1 MTSIVARVVAKAV
14 LYIGTL
20 FSVTL
25 LFAGHF
31 EPGGG
36 FIGGVMA
43 ASILAMF
50 YIIFGKSYVES
61 HFRIDYLLIATIG
74 LLISSSVAVMPAFL
88 GRPILTN
95 ILFEF
100 EAPLLGEVKIASS
113 TVFDIGVYF
122 TVVGVIMSIFKS
134 ASGSEV
140 HE

>member
-1 MTSIVARVVAKAV
+1 MTSVVARVVASSV

-25 LFAGHF
+25 LFAGHY

-43 ASILAMF
+43 ASVLAML
-50 YIIFGKSYVES
+50 YIIFGKSFVES
-61 HFRIDYLLIATIG
+61 RFRIDYFLIATIG
-74 LLISSSVAVMPAFL
+74 LLISSAVALAPVFVGKPV
-88 GRPILTN
+88 LTN
-95 ILFEF
+95 FLLVL
-100 EAPLLGEVKIASS
+100 PLPLVGEVKLATS
-113 TVFDIGVYF
+113 TIFDIGVYF
-122 TVVGVIMSIFKS
+122 TVVGVILSILKS

>member
-43 ASILAMF
+43 ASIFAMY

-61 HFRIDYLLIATIG
+61 RFKIDYLLIATIG
-74 LLISSSVAVMPAFL
+74 LLISSSVAIMPVL
-88 GRPILTN
+88 IGRPILTN

-100 EAPLLGEVKIASS
+100 DIPFLGEVKIASS

-122 TVVGVIMSIFKS
+122 TVVGVILSIFKS

>member
-1 MTSIVARVVAKAV
+1 MTSVVARVVAGAV

-25 LFAGHF
+25 LFAGHY

-43 ASILAMF
+43 ASVLAML

-61 HFRIDYLLIATIG
+61 RFRIDYFLIATVG
-74 LLISSSVAVMPAFL
+74 LLISSAVALLPVFF
-88 GRPILTN
+88 GKPILTN
-95 ILFEF
+95 ILFVLSLPFGEF
-100 EAPLLGEVKIASS
+100 KLASS
-113 TVFDIGVYF
+113 TIFDIGVYF
-122 TVVGVIMSIFKS
+122 TVIGVILSVLKS